1 MMTIFLPLFRNVLF
15 TSTKCGKYYLT
26 HINESRAQSHFYYIC
41 DSYYYNLAAAAAV
54 THFTPLL
61 EA

>member
-1 MMTIFLPLFRNVLF
+1 MMTIFLPFSKRNVLF
-15 TSTKCGKYYLT
+15 TRTKWEKHYLT
-26 HINESRAQSHFYYIC
+26 HINNSRAQSPFYYIC
-41 DSYYYNLAAAAAV
+41 DSYYYNLAAAAV

>member
-1 MMTIFLPLFRNVLF
+1 MYHYFVF
-15 TSTKCGKYYLT
+15 TKIKWEKHYLT
-26 HINESRAQSHFYYIC
+26 HINDSRAQSPFYYIC